1 MLTIQAP
8 NIFRGASND
17 YNIRVLKCKNEKGK
31 NYLPHIIANIIE
43 EIVGVNPF
51 ERIDYRNAQYVKARY
66 LFLAFMIRYSKLPYA
81 IIGNYVGKDHCT
93 INYMFKYIKNAYETE
108 RDFRE
113 IFDRIEAKVK
123 LIIK

>member
-1 MLTIQAP
+1 MILTEAP
-8 NIFRGASND
+8 NIFRGIPND
-17 YNIRVLKCKNEKGK
+17 YNVRVLKCMHEKSK
-31 NYLPHIIANIIE
+31 NYLPHGIAKIIE
-43 EIVGVNPF
+43 ETIGVNPF
-51 ERIDYRNAQYVKARY
+51 ERISNRNAQYVKARY
-66 LFLAFMIRYSKLPYA
+66 LFLYFMIRYSKLPYA

-93 INYMFKYIKNAYETE
+93 INYMFKYIKNASDTE

>member
-93 INYMFKYIKNAYETE
+93 INYMFKYIKNAYET
-108 RDFRE
+108 DKNFRE
-113 IFDRIEAKVK
+113 IFDCIELKVK
-123 LIIK
+123 LIIL